1 MGSQNEDLYGQ
12 HNNDEMPSP
21 PRDNNQVAAWYDTDL

>member
-1 MGSQNEDLYGQ
+1 MDYDGGMETPVPPQ
-12 HNNDEMPSP
+12 P